1 MNTNYTNMNYNIDA
15 QGKKLGRVCS
25 EAASVL
31 MGKNSPTFAK
41 NKVSETKVEISNVKL
56 ADISAEKKIKDVYVT
71 YTGHRGGLNSET
83 LSALIARR
91 GMGEVFRR
99 AVYRMLPNNKLR
111 DKRMQNLTI
120 KE

>member
-1 MNTNYTNMNYNIDA
+1 MNYKIDA

-41 NKVSETKVEISNVKL
+41 NKVAGTSVEVSNVKL
-56 ADISAEKKIKDVYVT
+56 ADISAEKKIKDKYVT
-71 YTGHRGGLNSET
+71 YTGFRGGLNSET
-83 LSALIARR
+83 LGALIARR
-91 GMGEVFRR
+91 GMTEVFRR
-99 AVYRMLPNNKLR
+99 AIYRMLPDNKLR
-111 DKRMQNLTI
+111 DKRMQNLII

>member
-1 MNTNYTNMNYNIDA
+1 MKHTIDA

-31 MGKNSPTFAK
+31 MGKNLTSFAK
-41 NKVSETKVEISNVKL
+41 NTISETKVEISNVKL

-71 YTGHRGGLNSET
+71 YTGSRGGLNSET

-91 GMGEVFRR
+91 GFPEVFRR
-99 AVYRMLPNNKLR
+99 AIYRMLPNNKLR
-111 DKRMQNLTI
+111 DKRMQNLII

>member
-1 MNTNYTNMNYNIDA
+1 MNYIIDA

-41 NKVSETKVEISNVKL
+41 NKVIETKVEVSNVNM
-56 ADISAEKKIKDVYVT
+56 ADVSAEKKNKDVYVT
-71 YTGHRGGLNSET
+71 YTGSRGGLNSET
-83 LSALIARR
+83 LGALIARR
-91 GMGEVFRR
+91 GMPEVFRR
-99 AVYRMLPNNKLR
+99 AIYRMLPDNKLR

>member
-1 MNTNYTNMNYNIDA
+1 MNYKIDA

-25 EAASVL
+25 EAASII
-31 MGKNSPTFAK
+31 MGKNSTSFAK
-41 NKVSETKVEISNVKL
+41 NNVAEATVEISNVNM
-56 ADISAEKKIKDVYVT
+56 ADISAEKKIKDKYVT
-71 YTGHRGGLNSET
+71 FTGFRGGLNTET
-83 LSALIARR
+83 LAALIARR

-111 DKRMQNLTI
+111 DKRMKNLTI

>member
-1 MNTNYTNMNYNIDA
+1 MNYKIDA
-15 QGKKLGRVCS
+15 QGRKLGRVAS

-41 NKVSETKVEISNVKL
+41 NKIADTKVEISNVAM

-83 LSALIARR
+83 LAALIARR
-91 GMGEVFRR
+91 GFGEVFRR
-99 AVYRMLPNNKLR
+99 AIYRMLPDNRLR
-111 DKRMQNLTI
+111 DKRMQNLSI